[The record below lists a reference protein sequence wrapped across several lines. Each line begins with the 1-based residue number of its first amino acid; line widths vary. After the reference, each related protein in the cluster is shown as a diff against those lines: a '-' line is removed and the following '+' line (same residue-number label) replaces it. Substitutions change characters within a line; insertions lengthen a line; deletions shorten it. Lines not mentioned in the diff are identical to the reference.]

1 MLLRNS
7 ISKAGKLFWFVCFL
21 LYNVSMKRTKI
32 ICTIGP
38 ASESEKILSEMIK
51 KGMNVARLNFSHGN
65 FSSHK
70 KAIRMIRKIS
80 EKLQIPVGIMA
91 DLQGPRIRVSN
102 VAELSVSKG
111 EILEVRE
118 ALIPVKTNPLKK
130 IISKLRISTAAG
142 KQKTL
147 NLDLAGVVRMVK
159 PGSSILIEDGLIK
172 IKILERK
179 KDKLLGRVQNSGVIK
194 PRKGV
199 NIPGISARLGA
210 ITARDKEVLDFAL
223 KQNVDFV
230 AMSFVRT
237 AEEIEYLKKL
247 IKKKS
252 RGKKGLAQVIAK
264 IERREAIKNFDKI
277 LAATDAVMIARG
289 DLGIEMPQA
298 DLPILQKEICA
309 KCLRAG
315 KPVIVATQMLDSMIR
330 NPWPTRAEVTDVS
343 NAVIDHADALM
354 LSGET
359 ASGKYPVEAVHTMTQ
374 IIRRT
379 EKSPFDDLD
388 HGFLGDQKESVSAAI
403 AQSAHE
409 LLKDSRAKAIVV
421 ASISGLTA
429 RMITRHRPEQKIFVM
444 TNNEKTHN
452 QLALIWGVNSFVLP
466 DCKDLDELI
475 DKSMEVIRKNKLLKR
490 KDKVVIVAGR
500 PHMKKEHMS
509 LVKVEEIN

>member
-1 MLLRNS
+1 
-7 ISKAGKLFWFVCFL
+7 
-21 LYNVSMKRTKI
+21 MKSTKI

-38 ASESEKILSEMIK
+38 ASESEKTLSEMVK
-51 KGMNVARLNFSHGN
+51 HGMNVARLNFSHGS

-70 KAIRMIRKIS
+70 KIIKSVRKAS
-80 EKLQIPVGIMA
+80 EKLNVPVGIMA

-102 VAELSVSKG
+102 EEDLAVSKG
-111 EILEVRE
+111 EIIQVVES
-118 ALIPVKTNPLKK
+118 LIPVKISSLKK
-130 IISKLRISTAAG
+130 IINKLKISTTAD

-147 NLDLAGVVRMVK
+147 KLDLKGVVRMTK
-159 PGSSILIEDGLIK
+159 PGTSILIEDGLIK
-172 IKILERK
+172 IKVLERK
-179 KDKLLGRVQNSGVIK
+179 RSKLLCQVANSGTIK

-199 NIPGISARLGA
+199 NIPGISAKLGA

-237 AEEIEYLKKL
+237 AEEINYLKRL
-247 IKKKS
+247 IKIRTKQKNNV
-252 RGKKGLAQVIAK
+252 AQVIAK
-264 IERREAIKNFDKI
+264 IERKEAIKNFDKI
-277 LAATDAVMIARG
+277 LAVTDAVMVARG

-309 KCLRAG
+309 KCLRVG

-330 NPWPTRAEVTDVS
+330 NPRPTRAEVTDVS

-359 ASGKYPVEAVHTMTQ
+359 ASGKYPIEAVHTMSQ

-379 EKSPFDDLD
+379 EKSPFDDLE
-388 HGFLGDQKESVSAAI
+388 HGFLGDQRDSVSAAI

-409 LLKDSRAKAIVV
+409 LLKDAGAKAIVV
-421 ASISGLTA
+421 ASTSGFTA
-429 RMITRHRPEQKIFVM
+429 RMIARHRPEQKIFVM

-452 QLALIWGVNSFVLP
+452 QLALVWGTRSFVLP

-475 DKSMEVIRKNKLLKR
+475 DKSMETIKKNKLLKK

-500 PHMKKEHMS
+500 PHVKKEHMS
-509 LVKVEEIN
+509 LVKVEEIG

>member
-1 MLLRNS
+1 
-7 ISKAGKLFWFVCFL
+7 
-21 LYNVSMKRTKI
+21 MKRTKI
-32 ICTIGP
+32 IATIGP
-38 ASESEKILSEMIK
+38 ASESEKMLSEMIK
-51 KGMNVARLNFSHGN
+51 KGMNVARLNFSHGS

-70 KAIRMIRKIS
+70 KIIKSVRKIS
-80 EKLQIPVGIMA
+80 EKLNIPVGIMA
-91 DLQGPRIRVSN
+91 DLQGPRIRVSS
-102 VAELSVSKG
+102 VEELSVSKN
-111 EILEVRE
+111 EIIEVRE
-118 ALIPVKTNPLKK
+118 ALIPVKISPLKK
-130 IISKLRISTAAG
+130 IINKLRISTAED
-142 KQKTL
+142 KQKIL
-147 NLDLAGVVRMVK
+147 NLDLAGVVRMVN

-172 IKILERK
+172 LKVLKRRK
-179 KDKLLGRVQNSGVIK
+179 DHLLCRVANSGMIK

-199 NIPGISARLGA
+199 NIPGISAKLGA
-210 ITARDKEVLDFAL
+210 ITARDKEVLDFAI

-237 AEEIEYLKKL
+237 ADEINYLKRL
-247 IKKKS
+247 IKNRTKRKNNA
-252 RGKKGLAQVIAK
+252 AQVIAK
-264 IERREAIKNFDKI
+264 IERKEAIKNFDKI
-277 LAATDAVMIARG
+277 LGATDAVMVARG

-298 DLPILQKEICA
+298 DIPILQKEICA
-309 KCLRAG
+309 KCLKAG

-330 NPWPTRAEVTDVS
+330 NPRPTRAEVTDVS

-379 EKSPFDDLD
+379 EKSPFDDLG
-388 HGFLGDQKESVSAAI
+388 HGFLSDQKESVSAAV

-409 LLKDSRAKAIVV
+409 LLKDSGAKAIVV
-421 ASISGLTA
+421 ASISGFTA

-452 QLALIWGVNSFVLP
+452 QLSLVWGARSFVLP

-475 DKSMEVIRKNKLLKR
+475 DKSMEIIKKNKLLKK

-500 PHMKKEHMS
+500 PHVKKEHMS
-509 LVKVEEIN
+509 LVKVEEIG

>member
-1 MLLRNS
+1 
-7 ISKAGKLFWFVCFL
+7 
-21 LYNVSMKRTKI
+21 MKRTKI
-32 ICTIGP
+32 VCTIGP
-38 ASESEKILSEMIK
+38 ASEREKTLAEMIR
-51 KGMNVARLNFSHGN
+51 KGMNVARLNFSHGD

-70 KAIRMIRKIS
+70 RAIKMIRKIS
-80 EKLQIPVGIMA
+80 EKLDVPVGIMA

-102 VAELSVSKG
+102 EREFTVSKN
-111 EILEVRE
+111 EIVRIAE
-118 ALIPVKTNPLKK
+118 TSLPLKINPLKK
-130 IISKLRISTAAG
+130 IINKLKIKAVAP

-147 NLDLAGVVRMVK
+147 NLDLAGFVRMVK

-172 IKILERK
+172 IKVLERK
-179 KDKLLGRVQNSGVIK
+179 KDGLLGRVQNGGQVL

-199 NIPGISARLGA
+199 NIPGISAKLGA
-210 ITARDKEVLDFAL
+210 ITERDKEVLDFAL
-223 KQNVDFV
+223 RRDVDFV

-237 AEEIEYLKKL
+237 AEEIEYLKRL

-252 RGKKGLAQVIAK
+252 GKKNTLAQVVAK
-264 IERREAIKNFDKI
+264 IERKEAIKNFDKI
-277 LAATDAVMIARG
+277 LEATDAVMVARG

-298 DLPILQKEICA
+298 DIPILQKEIVA
-309 KCLRAG
+309 KSLRAG

-330 NPWPTRAEVTDVS
+330 NPRPTRAEVADVS

-359 ASGKYPVEAVHTMTQ
+359 ASGKYPVEAVGTMSQ

-379 EKSPFDDLD
+379 ERSPFDDLE
-388 HGFLGDQKESVSAAI
+388 HGFLGDEKDSISAAV

-409 LLKDSRAKAIVV
+409 LLKDSGAKAIIV
-421 ASISGLTA
+421 ASISGLTS

-444 TNNEKTHN
+444 TNNKKTHN
-452 QLALIWGVNSFVLP
+452 QLALVWGVNSFVLP

-475 DKSMEVIRKNKLLKR
+475 DKSIEVIRKNKLLKR

-500 PHMKKEHMS
+500 PHVKKEHMS
-509 LVKVEEIN
+509 LVKVEEIC

>member
-1 MLLRNS
+1 
-7 ISKAGKLFWFVCFL
+7 
-21 LYNVSMKRTKI
+21 
-32 ICTIGP
+32 
-38 ASESEKILSEMIK
+38 
-51 KGMNVARLNFSHGN
+51 MNVTRLNFSHGS

-70 KAIRMIRKIS
+70 KTIKSVRKIS
-80 EKLQIPVGIMA
+80 EKLNVPIGIMA

-102 VAELSVSKG
+102 EEDLAVSKG
-111 EILEVRE
+111 EIIQVAES
-118 ALIPVKTNPLKK
+118 LIPEKISSLKK
-130 IISKLRISTAAG
+130 IINKLKIATTAD

-147 NLDLAGVVRMVK
+147 KLDLKGVVRMVK
-159 PGSSILIEDGLIK
+159 IGSSILIEDGLIK
-172 IKILERK
+172 IKVLERK
-179 KDKLLGRVQNSGVIK
+179 KDKLLCRVANSGTIK

-199 NIPGISARLGA
+199 NIPGISGKLGA

-223 KQNVDFV
+223 AQDVDFV

-237 AEEIEYLKKL
+237 ADEIEYLKKL
-247 IKKKS
+247 IKRRS
-252 RGKKGLAQVIAK
+252 GNPPHPSSSAGKRRAGKNGLAQVIAK
-264 IERREAIKNFDKI
+264 IERKEAIKNFDKI
-277 LAATDAVMIARG
+277 LAATDAVMVARG

-309 KCLRAG
+309 KCLRSG
-315 KPVIVATQMLDSMIR
+315 KTVIVATQMLDSMIR
-330 NPWPTRAEVTDVS
+330 NPRPTRAEVTDVS

-359 ASGKYPVEAVHTMTQ
+359 ASGKYPVEAVQTMSQ

-409 LLKDSRAKAIVV
+409 LLKDAGAKAIVV
-421 ASISGLTA
+421 ASTSGFTA
-429 RMITRHRPEQKIFVM
+429 RMIARHRPEQKIFVM

-452 QLALIWGVNSFVLP
+452 QLALVWGARSFVLP

-475 DKSMEVIRKNKLLKR
+475 DKSMETIKKNKLLKR

-500 PHMKKEHMS
+500 PHVKKEHMS
-509 LVKVEEIN
+509 LVKVEEIQ

>member
-1 MLLRNS
+1 
-7 ISKAGKLFWFVCFL
+7 
-21 LYNVSMKRTKI
+21 MKRTKI
-32 ICTIGP
+32 VCTIGP
-38 ASESEKILSEMIK
+38 ASESEKTLSEMIR
-51 KGMNVARLNFSHGN
+51 KGMNVARLNFSHGS

-70 KAIRMIRKIS
+70 RIIKLVRKLG
-80 EKLQIPVGIMA
+80 EKLEVPIGIMA

-102 VAELSVSKG
+102 EKDLEVSKNEIIQVAEAPMVAK
-111 EILEVRE
+111 I
-118 ALIPVKTNPLKK
+118 NPLKK
-130 IISKLRISTAAG
+130 IINKLKIATAAN

-172 IKILERK
+172 LKVLKRE
-179 KDKLLGRVQNSGVIK
+179 KDKLLCRVQNSGTIS

-223 KQNVDFV
+223 AQNVDFV

-237 AEEIEYLKKL
+237 AEEINYLKRL
-247 IKKKS
+247 IKSKTNPPHRRARRKNNA
-252 RGKKGLAQVIAK
+252 AQVIAK
-264 IERREAIKNFDKI
+264 IERKEAIKNFDKI
-277 LAATDAVMIARG
+277 LEATDAVMVARG

-298 DLPILQKEICA
+298 DIPILQKEICA
-309 KCLRAG
+309 KCVRAG

-330 NPWPTRAEVTDVS
+330 NPRPTRAEVTDVS

-354 LSGET
+354 LSGES

-379 EKSPFDDLD
+379 EKSPFDDLG
-388 HGFLGDQKESVSAAI
+388 HGFLSDQTTSVSAAV

-409 LLKDSRAKAIVV
+409 LLKDSKAKAIVV
-421 ASISGLTA
+421 ASISGFTA

-452 QLALIWGVNSFVLP
+452 QLALVWGVRSFVLP

-475 DKSMEVIRKNKLLKR
+475 DKSIETIKKNKLLKK

-500 PHMKKEHMS
+500 PHIKKEHMS
-509 LVKVEEIN
+509 LVKVEEIR

>member
-1 MLLRNS
+1 
-7 ISKAGKLFWFVCFL
+7 
-21 LYNVSMKRTKI
+21 MKRTKI

-38 ASESEKILSEMIK
+38 ASENEKILSEMIK
-51 KGMNVARLNFSHGN
+51 KGMNVARLNFSHGS

-70 KAIRMIRKIS
+70 KIIRSVRKIS
-80 EKLQIPVGIMA
+80 EKLNIPVGIMA

-102 VAELSVSKG
+102 ENELAVSKN
-111 EILEVRE
+111 EIIEVRE
-118 ALIPVKTNPLKK
+118 ELIPAKINPLKK
-130 IISKLRISTAAG
+130 IINKLRISTAAS

-147 NLDLAGVVRMVK
+147 KLDLKGVVGMVK

-172 IKILERK
+172 IRVLKRE
-179 KDKLLGRVQNSGVIK
+179 KDKLLCRVQNSGTIR

-199 NIPGISARLGA
+199 NIPGISAKLGA
-210 ITARDKEVLDFAL
+210 ITARDKEVLEFAL
-223 KQNVDFV
+223 AQNIDFV

-247 IKKKS
+247 IKRKSKK
-252 RGKKGLAQVIAK
+252 KIGLAQVVAK
-264 IERREAIKNFDKI
+264 IERKEAIKNFDKI
-277 LAATDAVMIARG
+277 LATTDAVMIARG

-298 DLPILQKEICA
+298 DLPILQKEIAA
-309 KCLRAG
+309 KCLRVG

-330 NPWPTRAEVTDVS
+330 NPRPTRAEVTDVS

-359 ASGKYPVEAVHTMTQ
+359 ASGKYPVEAVHTMSQ

-379 EKSPFDDLD
+379 EKSPFDDLE
-388 HGFLGDQKESVSAAI
+388 HGFLGDQKVSVSAAI
-403 AQSAHE
+403 AQTAHE
-409 LLKDSRAKAIVV
+409 LLKDAGAKAIVV
-421 ASISGLTA
+421 ASMSGFTA

-452 QLALIWGVNSFVLP
+452 QLALVWGVNSFVLP

-475 DKSMEVIRKNKLLKR
+475 DKSVETIKKNKLLKFN
-490 KDKVVIVAGR
+490 DKVVIVAGR
-500 PHMKKEHMS
+500 PHVKKEHMS
-509 LVKVEEIN
+509 LVKVEEIK

>member
-1 MLLRNS
+1 
-7 ISKAGKLFWFVCFL
+7 
-21 LYNVSMKRTKI
+21 
-32 ICTIGP
+32 
-38 ASESEKILSEMIK
+38 MIK
-51 KGMNVARLNFSHGN
+51 KGMNVARLNFSHGD

-70 KAIRMIRKIS
+70 KIIKSVRKIS
-80 EKLQIPVGIMA
+80 EKLNIPVGIMA

-102 VAELSVSKG
+102 VDELSVSKN
-111 EILEVRE
+111 EIIEVRE
-118 ALIPVKTNPLKK
+118 ELIPTKISSLKK
-130 IISKLRISTAAG
+130 IISKLKITTT
-142 KQKTL
+142 KDKKKIL

-172 IKILERK
+172 LKVLERK
-179 KDKLLGRVQNSGVIK
+179 KDRLVCKVANSGTIK

-199 NIPGISARLGA
+199 NIPGISAKLGA

-237 AEEIEYLKKL
+237 AGEINYLKRL
-247 IKKKS
+247 IKS
-252 RGKKGLAQVIAK
+252 RTRRKNNVAQVIAK
-264 IERREAIKNFDKI
+264 IERKEAIKNFDKI
-277 LAATDAVMIARG
+277 LEVTDAVMVARG

-298 DLPILQKEICA
+298 DIPILQKEICA
-309 KCLRAG
+309 KCLKAG

-330 NPWPTRAEVTDVS
+330 NPRPTRAEVTDVS

-354 LSGET
+354 LSGES

-379 EKSPFDDLD
+379 EKSPFDDLE

-409 LLKDSRAKAIVV
+409 LLKDSGAKAIVV
-421 ASISGLTA
+421 ASISGFTA

-452 QLALIWGVNSFVLP
+452 QLSLVWGVNSFVLP
-466 DCKDLDELI
+466 DCKDLDGLI
-475 DKSMEVIRKNKLLKR
+475 DKSIEVIRKNKLLKR

-500 PHMKKEHMS
+500 PHVKKEHMS
-509 LVKVEEIN
+509 LVKVEEIK